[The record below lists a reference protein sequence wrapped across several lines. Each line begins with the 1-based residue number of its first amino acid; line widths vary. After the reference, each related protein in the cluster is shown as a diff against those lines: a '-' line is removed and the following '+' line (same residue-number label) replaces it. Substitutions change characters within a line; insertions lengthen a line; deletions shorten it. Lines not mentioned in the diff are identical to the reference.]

1 MPVSLS
7 QIASNSATT
16 TLHFQAGDLT
26 IEYYPLK
33 ITDEMLAQL
42 LAWANITDA
51 DAAMERLRNLNEMMV
66 EIIKSWDLLGS
77 DNQIMPLTVPHMA
90 RLSPILKLLIVQE
103 IQKDIRPEAMT
114 PQMNGKI

>member
-1 MPVSLS
+1 MPVSLA
-7 QIASNSATT
+7 QIASNSATV

-42 LAWANITDA
+42 MSWATVTDA
-51 DAAMERLRNLNEMMV
+51 DAALANFRHLNEMMV
-66 EIIKSWDLLGS
+66 EIIKFWDLLGQ
-77 DNQIMPLTVPHMA
+77 DDQIITLTVPHMS

-103 IQKDIRPEAMT
+103 IQRDIRPEAMT
-114 PQMNGKI
+114 PRMNGKI